1 MSTMCTEP
9 GIFEV
14 DAYWK
19 SQGFTSADQVRQEVL
34 WQAAGSGETPIHT
47 GKCPYCSEL
56 LESFRR
62 MRSVVD
68 AEESVAV
75 AVCPD
80 AAAFSAYYYGEKNP
94 ALAAHLKACSACR
107 EDLAF
112 LARSQQP
119 REKALPASRK
129 LLWLA
134 AAAAALVFTL
144 IPWPWL
150 KRPEKPAHIY
160 QGSSQFASLAQVPPI
175 DRAELLAESPADHHS
190 RIERVLA
197 VYEKGD
203 YKQAEQFAD
212 IMVRAVDDPS
222 AGYLLAMAQYKQ
234 GKTKEAFES
243 MRAAE
248 ATLPRSAFRCWGALQ
263 FALMLGDKETIRQE
277 LNHAGGHAEYHD
289 RCDLIRQQLK
299 I

>member
-1 MSTMCTEP
+1 MITMCTEP
-9 GIFEV
+9 GIYEV

-19 SQGFTSADQVRQEVL
+19 SQGVTTADQVRHEVL

-47 GKCPYCSEL
+47 GKCPYCADL

-62 MRSVVD
+62 MHSVVD
-68 AEESVAV
+68 AEGPVEV
-75 AVCPD
+75 AVCPN
-80 AAAFSAYYYGEKNP
+80 AATFSAYYYGDSNP
-94 ALAAHLKACSACR
+94 ALAAHLKVCPACR

-112 LARSQQP
+112 FARSQQP
-119 REKALPASRK
+119 REKALPVNRR
-129 LLWLA
+129 LLWFA

-150 KRPEKPAHIY
+150 KRPGKPAHVF
-160 QGSSQFASLAQVPPI
+160 QQSSKYASMAQVPPI
-175 DRAELLAESPADHHS
+175 DRKELFAESPADHHS

-212 IMVRAVDDPS
+212 IIVRAVDDPS

-234 GKTKEAFES
+234 GKTKAAFES

-248 ATLPRSAFRCWGALQ
+248 STLPRSAFRCWGALQ
-263 FALMLGDKETIRQE
+263 FALMLGDTETIKQE
-277 LNHAGGHAEYHD
+277 LSHAGGHPEYHD
-289 RCDLIRQQLK
+289 RCDQLRQQLR

>member
-1 MSTMCTEP
+1 MSTMCTDP
-9 GIFEV
+9 GTYEV

-19 SQGFTSADQVRQEVL
+19 SQGLTSVDQVRHEAL
-34 WQAAGSGETPIHT
+34 WQAAVSGETPIHT
-47 GKCPYCSEL
+47 GKCEFCAEL
-56 LESFRR
+56 LESFQR
-62 MRSVVD
+62 MHAVVD
-68 AEESVAV
+68 ADSSVTV

-80 AAAFSAYYYGEKNP
+80 AATFSAYYYGEKNP
-94 ALAAHLKACSACR
+94 ELAAHLKNCSACR

-112 LARSQQP
+112 FARSQQP

-150 KRPEKPAHIY
+150 KRPEKPAHIF
-160 QGSSQFASLAQVPPI
+160 QQSSQYASLAQVPPI
-175 DRAELLAESPADHHS
+175 DHAELLAESPADHHS

-234 GKTKEAFES
+234 GKTKEALES

-248 ATLPRSAFRCWGALQ
+248 STLPRSAYRCWGALQ
-263 FALMLGDKETIRQE
+263 FALMLGDTETIRQE
-277 LNHAGGHAEYHD
+277 LNHAGGHPEYHD
-289 RCDLIRQQLK
+289 RCDQLRQQLK